1 MRACRGRRAG
11 RGRGEEGF
19 ILFLAVFV
27 LLIVTVAGLSAMLST
42 SVDLTLSGNDTKVS
56 KVFYAADSGIGFAA
70 AKLRTDVN
78 YPGGAMPIGVS
89 SNYGG
94 SSTADIQVT
103 LTRPVVVGQLV
114 HPGDALQAQGSSYGT
129 PQVVENLYTVSST
142 ANSNAIQASKVITA
156 DIGVY
161 PQLLSI
167 IPQ

>member
-1 MRACRGRRAG
+1 MRSRCGRRAG

-56 KVFYAADSGIGFAA
+56 KVFYGADSGIGFAA

-78 YPGGAMPIGVS
+78 YPGGPMPIGVS

-114 HPGDALQAQGSSYGT
+114 HPGDALQAQGSTYGT

-142 ANSNAIQASKVITA
+142 ANSSAIQASKVITA